1 MDTIDQDILNAFV
14 TEIKEAAAE
23 AAVNTVTQN
32 TKTYISPMSTDKIN
46 RIAVAA
52 GKSAADA
59 AKNVIDEY
67 SKNDEF
73 LELFSNNSI
82 EILKI
87 FKKYVLIGAFE
98 GTHAGVKAGNEAG
111 ERVGAEAGEFEGKQN
126 GKNSGAIAG
135 AKAGEKAGAIAG
147 AEAGAKAGVEAGI
160 EAGIE
165 VAMSKSTQIQ
175 NDVSLIAKE
184 RGEQAGIQAG
194 ILVGASAGADAG
206 KNSNN
211 TIRIMGMFF
220 TPKKRLFCS
229 IKVCKEPVNDDGF
242 AYNIGEALK
251 TQTIHQHYLKSLSVV
266 KNEDIQ
272 VQNITSTN
280 IVKELEKYRGVSLN
294 SQFAGYMSLSYLIDQ
309 VKIPNNNVVVL
320 WTKKVTRNDSEFFY
334 GNEIEIEAIFT
345 YTTLDDDGNKL
356 QYKRVKRNGSVEIK
370 SLIYIQAFTV
380 NNLIE
385 QHFRCVSGS
394 NVFNWF
400 YYTAKTVGL
409 KCVKIR
415 AIDDAMKFWIKVKF
429 NFNLDTND
437 SIVLEPTSNGKKSK
451 KNKEQKNR
459 TKKIKQKIKK
469 YEKQLLLG
477 EIDESVQLRQEINNL
492 KLEENITSA
501 EMLRE
506 NTSADKSTS
515 LEIVM
520 NSVENFGKMFG
531 K

>member
-52 GKSAADA
+52 GKSAAKA
-59 AKNVIDEY
+59 AENVIDEY

-73 LELFSNNSI
+73 LELFSNDSN

-160 EAGIE
+160 E
-165 VAMSKSTQIQ
+165 VAMPKSTQIQ
-175 NDVSLIAKE
+175 YDVSLIAKE

-194 ILVGASAGADAG
+194 IHAGASAGADAG

-251 TQTIHQHYLKSLSVV
+251 TQTKYQDYLKSLSVV

-320 WTKKVTRNDSEFFY
+320 WTKKVTRKDLKYFY

-469 YEKQLLLG
+469 YEKQLLSG

-515 LEIVM
+515 LEVVM

>member
-14 TEIKEAAAE
+14 TKIKEAAAE

-52 GKSAADA
+52 GDSAAKA
-59 AKNVIDEY
+59 AENVINEH
-67 SKNDEF
+67 SKDDDF
-73 LELFSNNSI
+73 QHFFSDKILE
-82 EILKI
+82 KI
-87 FKKYVLIGAFE
+87 KTGVLIGAFE
-98 GTHAGVKAGNEAG
+98 GTQAGVKAGNEAG
-111 ERVGAEAGEFEGKQN
+111 ERVGAEAGENEGKKK
-126 GKNSGAIAG
+126 GKNGGAIAG

-147 AEAGAKAGVEAGI
+147 AEAGAIAGVEAGI
-160 EAGIE
+160 E
-165 VAMSKSTQIQ
+165 VAMPKSTQIQ

-194 ILVGASAGADAG
+194 ILAGAITGARAG
-206 KNSNN
+206 ATSKN

-220 TPKKRLFCS
+220 SPKKRLFCS

-280 IVKELEKYRGVSLN
+280 IVKELEKYKKYRGVSLN
-294 SQFAGYMSLSYLIDQ
+294 SQFAGYMRLSYLIDQ
-309 VKIPNNNVVVL
+309 VETPENNVVVL
-320 WTKKVTRNDSEFFY
+320 WTKKVTRKGSEFFY

-409 KCVKIR
+409 KCVKLR
-415 AIDDAMKFWIKVKF
+415 AIGDAMKFWIKVKF
-429 NFNLDTND
+429 DFNLDTND

-477 EIDESVQLRQEINNL
+477 NKSIQLRQEINNL
-492 KLEENITSA
+492 KLEENSA

-515 LEIVM
+515 LEVVM
-520 NSVENFGKMFG
+520 NSVEIFGELFDK
-531 K
+531 

>member
-14 TEIKEAAAE
+14 TKIKEAAAE
-23 AAVNTVTQN
+23 AAVNTVTQK

-46 RIAVAA
+46 KIAAAA
-52 GKSAADA
+52 GKSAEDA

-67 SKNDEF
+67 SKDDDFQHFFSDNSVKI
-73 LELFSNNSI
+73 LE
-82 EILKI
+82 KI
-87 FKKYVLIGAFE
+87 KTGVLIGAFE

-111 ERVGAEAGEFEGKQN
+111 ERVGAEAGEIEGKKN

-147 AEAGAKAGVEAGI
+147 AEAGAKIGVET
-160 EAGIE
+160 GIE

-175 NDVSLIAKE
+175 HDVSLIAKE
-184 RGEQAGIQAG
+184 RGEQVGIQAG
-194 ILVGASAGADAG
+194 IHVGAIVGADAG

-251 TQTIHQHYLKSLSVV
+251 TQTIHQHYLKSLSLV
-266 KNEDIQ
+266 KYEDIQ
-272 VQNITSTN
+272 VQNITRTN
-280 IVKELEKYRGVSLN
+280 IVKELQKYRGVSLN
-294 SQFAGYMSLSYLIDQ
+294 SPFAGYMSLPYLIDQ
-309 VKIPNNNVVVL
+309 VENPKNNVVVL
-320 WTKKVTRNDSEFFY
+320 WTKKVTRKDLKYFY

-356 QYKRVKRNGSVEIK
+356 QYKRVKRNGNVEIK

-380 NNLIE
+380 NNLIDK
-385 QHFRCVSGS
+385 QFRCVSGS

-415 AIDDAMKFWIKVKF
+415 AIDDAKKFWIKVKF

-437 SIVLEPTSNGKKSK
+437 SIVLEPSSNGKKSK

-459 TKKIKQKIKK
+459 TKKIKQKIKE
-469 YEKQLLLG
+469 YENDILLG
-477 EIDESVQLRQEINNL
+477 KIDESIQLRQEINKL

-515 LEIVM
+515 LEVVM
-520 NSVENFGKMFG
+520 SSVPKFSKLFD

>member
-14 TEIKEAAAE
+14 TKIKEAAAE
-23 AAVNTVTQN
+23 AAVNTVTQK

-46 RIAVAA
+46 KIAIAA
-52 GKSAADA
+52 GKSAENA
-59 AKNVIDEY
+59 AENVIDEY

-73 LELFSNNSI
+73 LELFSNDSI

-87 FKKYVLIGAFE
+87 FKKYVLIGALE
-98 GTHAGVKAGNEAG
+98 GTQAGVKAGNEAG
-111 ERVGAEAGEFEGKQN
+111 ERVGAEAGENEGKQN
-126 GKNSGAIAG
+126 GKNGGAIAG

-147 AEAGAKAGVEAGI
+147 AEAGAIAGVD
-160 EAGIE
+160 AGIE
-165 VAMSKSTQIQ
+165 VAMPKSTQIQ
-175 NDVSLIAKE
+175 KDVSLIAKE

-194 ILVGASAGADAG
+194 IHAGAITGARAG
-206 KNSNN
+206 ATSKN

-220 TPKKRLFCS
+220 SPKKRLFCS

-251 TQTIHQHYLKSLSVV
+251 TQTKYQHFLQSLSVV
-266 KNEDIQ
+266 RYEDIQ
-272 VQNITSTN
+272 VENITRKK
-280 IVKELEKYRGVSLN
+280 IVKKLENYKGVFSGN
-294 SQFAGYMSLSYLIDQ
+294 MSLSYLIDQ
-309 VKIPNNNVVVL
+309 VETPENNVVVL
-320 WTKKVTRNDSEFFY
+320 WTKKVTRKGFEFFY

-394 NVFNWF
+394 KVFNWF

-409 KCVKIR
+409 KCVKLR
-415 AIDDAMKFWIKVKF
+415 AIGDAMKFWIKVKF
-429 NFNLDTND
+429 DFNLDTND

-459 TKKIKQKIKK
+459 TKKIKQKINEYK
-469 YEKQLLLG
+469 KQLLLG
-477 EIDESVQLRQEINNL
+477 NKSIQLRQEINNL

-515 LEIVM
+515 LEVVIS
-520 NSVENFGKMFG
+520 SVENFGELFDK
-531 K
+531 